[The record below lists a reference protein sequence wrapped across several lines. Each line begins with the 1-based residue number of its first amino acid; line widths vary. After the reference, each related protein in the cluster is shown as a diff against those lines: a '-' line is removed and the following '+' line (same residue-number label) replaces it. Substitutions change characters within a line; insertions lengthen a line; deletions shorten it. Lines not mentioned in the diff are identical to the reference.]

1 MPGVSCHIMSDLS
14 RALSRGLPVVS
25 TRGHRAPAA
34 LLGPMRC
41 RAMAESDDE
50 RGTLDGLKLIYEAS
64 GRPVPSIRVT
74 PWLSGII
81 AHHRCRYVDH
91 AC

>member
-1 MPGVSCHIMSDLS
+1 
-14 RALSRGLPVVS
+14 
-25 TRGHRAPAA
+25 
-34 LLGPMRC
+34 
-41 RAMAESDDE
+41 MAESDDE

-81 AHHRCRYVDH
+81 AQHGCRYIDH